1 MNPTT
6 IGLGNAARSK
16 DRVFF
21 GAKILFAK
29 LITLDIVYSSKIC
42 TLTNLWP
49 FFSNSIDLAL
59 HL

>member
-1 MNPTT
+1 MIIYNKIKTIAIINNTVKINPTT

-29 LITLDIVYSSKIC
+29 LITLDIVYSS
-42 TLTNLWP
+42 
-49 FFSNSIDLAL
+49 
-59 HL
+59 